1 MKTVII
7 NKTGEILERVKR
19 TFYTVQVMG
28 LGLFLPFLFV
38 FGITYN
44 GQDSKA
50 VNDTK
55 ISVPAHTGIDN
66 NATVN
71 FVNVLPDQN
80 S

>member
-7 NKTGEILERVKR
+7 NKTEEILERIKR
-19 TFYTVQVMG
+19 IFYTAQVMG

-44 GQDSKA
+44 SQDSKP
-50 VNDTK
+50 VNDTQ
-55 ISVPAHTGIDN
+55 ISVPAHTVIDN

-80 S
+80 G